1 MKSSASGYQ
10 SVWTTTVLGQTP
22 ARSTAGDIAAWAVP
36 GESLPGESALVE
48 DVLEL
53 QAAVRVAIATLL
65 LVRCW
70 SAHAAEEPAMRAAF
84 SFGCATGVAP

>member
-1 MKSSASGYQ
+1 M
-10 SVWTTTVLGQTP
+10 P

-53 QAAVRVAIATLL
+53 QAAVRVAIAT
-65 LVRCW
+65 
-70 SAHAAEEPAMRAAF
+70 PAMRAAF